1 MNKAWATRQFALHWR
16 TILAE
21 HATHVEGLAHHFV
34 SMEQQ
39 KEAGMVGMWI
49 FLLTEVMF
57 FGGLFLAYTIYRTT
71 YPQGFL
77 YGSHLLNVPLG
88 GTNTVVLIVS
98 SLTMAMAVYS
108 SQKGDR
114 KKLVGFLT
122 ITLILGLVFLV
133 IKYFEYRAK
142 IDTHLFPAAQLYNPV
157 TPQVDPH
164 HGVPEN
170 LRQEVQ
176 VFLWIYFL
184 MTGLHALHMIVGAGI
199 LITLI
204 VLSQKGRFTKTYNS
218 PVEISGLYWHFVDI
232 VWIFLFPLLYLTG
245 FHVGGGH

>member
-1 MNKAWATRQFALHWR
+1 
-16 TILAE
+16 LAE

-49 FLLTEVMF
+49 FLLTEIMF
-57 FGGLFLAYTIYRTT
+57 FGGLFLAYTVYRTA
-71 YPQGFL
+71 YHEGFL

-98 SLTMAMAVYS
+98 SLTMAMAVYY

-114 KKLVGFLT
+114 KKIVGFLT
-122 ITLILGLVFLV
+122 ITLILGLTFLV
-133 IKYFEYRAK
+133 IKYFEYSSK
-142 IDTHLFPAAQLYNPV
+142 IHDHLFPAASLYHPA
-157 TPQVDPH
+157 TSGP
-164 HGVPEN
+164 HGVPEP
-170 LRQEVQ
+170 LQRPVQ

-204 VLSQKGRFTKTYNS
+204 IMAQRGKFTKNYNS

-245 FHVGGGH
+245 FHVTTGGH

>member
-1 MNKAWATRQFALHWR
+1 
-16 TILAE
+16 LAE

-39 KEAGMVGMWI
+39 KEAGMIGMWV
-49 FLLTEVMF
+49 FLLTEIMF
-57 FGGLFLAYTIYRTT
+57 FGGLFLAYTVYRTT
-71 YPQGFL
+71 YPKGFL
-77 YGSHLLNVPLG
+77 FGSHLLNVPLG

-98 SLTMAMAVYS
+98 SLTMAMSVYY

-114 KKLVGFLT
+114 KKLVGFLA
-122 ITLILGLVFLV
+122 ITLILGLTFLV
-133 IKYFEYRAK
+133 IKYFEYSSK
-142 IDTHLFPAAQLYNPV
+142 IHDHLFPAASLYHPV
-157 TPQVDPH
+157 TSGP
-164 HGVPEN
+164 HGVPEI
-170 LRQEVQ
+170 LQKEVQ
-176 VFLWIYFL
+176 TFLWIYFL

-204 VLSQKGRFTKTYNS
+204 ILAHRGKFTKNYNS

-245 FHVGGGH
+245 FHVTTGGH

>member
-1 MNKAWATRQFALHWR
+1 
-16 TILAE
+16 
-21 HATHVEGLAHHFV
+21 
-34 SMEQQ
+34 
-39 KEAGMVGMWI
+39 MVGMWL

-57 FGGLFLAYTIYRTT
+57 FGGLFLAYTIYRTI

-98 SLTMAMAVYS
+98 SLTMAMAVYY

-114 KKLVGFLT
+114 KKLIGLLT
-122 ITLILGLVFLV
+122 VTLLLGLAFLV
-133 IKYFEYRAK
+133 IKYFEYSSK
-142 IDTHLFPAAQLYNPV
+142 INDHLFPAVGFYAPV
-157 TPQVDPH
+157 TDGP
-164 HGVPEN
+164 HGVPLE
-170 LRQEVQ
+170 LQPQVR

-184 MTGLHALHMIVGAGI
+184 MTGLHAVHMIVGAGI

-204 VLSQKGRFTKTYNS
+204 LMAWKGKFTKNYNS

-245 FHVGGGH
+245 FHVGKH

>member
-1 MNKAWATRQFALHWR
+1 
-16 TILAE
+16 
-21 HATHVEGLAHHFV
+21 
-34 SMEQQ
+34 
-39 KEAGMVGMWI
+39 MWL

-57 FGGLFLAYTIYRTT
+57 FGGLFLAYTIYRTI
-71 YPQGFL
+71 YPEGFL

-98 SLTMAMAVYS
+98 SLTMAMAVYY
-108 SQKGDR
+108 SQKGER
-114 KKLVGFLT
+114 KKLIIFLA
-122 ITLILGLVFLV
+122 ITLVLGLAFLV
-133 IKYFEYRAK
+133 IKYFEYRTK
-142 IDTHLFPAAQLYNPV
+142 IDTNLFPAVGWYNPATSGDHSV
-157 TPQVDPH
+157 PLNLQLQV
-164 HGVPEN
+164 
-170 LRQEVQ
+170 R

-204 VLSQKGRFTKTYNS
+204 IMAWKGKFTRNYNS

-245 FHVGGGH
+245 FHVGGGGH

>member
-1 MNKAWATRQFALHWR
+1 M
-16 TILAE
+16 AE

-49 FLLTEVMF
+49 FLLTEIMF

-71 YPQGFL
+71 YPEGFL
-77 YGSHLLNVPLG
+77 FGSHLLNVKLG

-98 SLTMAMAVYS
+98 SLTMAMAVYY

-114 KKLVGFLT
+114 KKLLAFLAL
-122 ITLILGLVFLV
+122 TLILGLAFLG
-133 IKYFEYRAK
+133 IKYVEYSTK
-142 IDTHLFPAAQLYNPV
+142 IHDGLFPAAATWNPPSEGEHAIPV
-157 TPQVDPH
+157 EKQQAVH
-164 HGVPEN
+164 
-170 LRQEVQ
+170 

-184 MTGLHALHMIVGAGI
+184 MTGLHAVHMVVGAGI

-204 VLSQKGRFTKTYNS
+204 IMAQQGKFTKNYNS

-245 FHVGGGH
+245 YHFTPGGH

>member
-1 MNKAWATRQFALHWR
+1 
-16 TILAE
+16 LAE

-39 KEAGMVGMWI
+39 KEAGMVGMWL

-57 FGGLFLAYTIYRTT
+57 FGGLFLAYTIYRTI

-98 SLTMAMAVYS
+98 SLTMAMGVYY

-114 KKLVGFLT
+114 KKLIGFLT
-122 ITLILGLVFLV
+122 VTLLLGLAFLV
-133 IKYFEYRAK
+133 IKYFEYSSK
-142 IDTHLFPAAQLYNPV
+142 INDHLFPAVGFYAPV
-157 TPQVDPH
+157 TDGP
-164 HGVPEN
+164 HGVPLE
-170 LRQEVQ
+170 LQPQVR

-184 MTGLHALHMIVGAGI
+184 MTGLHAVHMIVGAGI

-204 VLSQKGRFTKTYNS
+204 LMAWKGKFTKNYNS

-245 FHVGGGH
+245 FHVGKH

>member
-1 MNKAWATRQFALHWR
+1 V
-16 TILAE
+16 AE

-49 FLLTEVMF
+49 FLLTEIMF

-71 YPQGFL
+71 YPAGFL

-88 GTNTVVLIVS
+88 GTNTLVLIVS
-98 SLTMAMAVYS
+98 SLTMAMAVYY

-114 KKLVGFLT
+114 KKLIAFLAL
-122 ITLILGLVFLV
+122 TLILGLAFLG
-133 IKYFEYRAK
+133 IKYVEYSAK
-142 IDTHLFPAAQLYNPV
+142 IHDHLFPAMGWYNPAS
-157 TPQVDPH
+157 TGA
-164 HGVPEN
+164 HGVPLE
-170 LRQEVQ
+170 LQQPVR

-184 MTGLHALHMIVGAGI
+184 MTGLHAVHMIVGAGI

-204 VLSQKGRFTKTYNS
+204 LMAQKGKFTKNYNS

-245 FHVGGGH
+245 FHVSGGGH